1 MIAPFVFFGEGRRPE
16 FIRAGVLADIAF
28 LAGLHVDAIE
38 ADPIGGVGK
47 AGVQI
52 SGVFLGLADALGV
65 WQAALLGFDDGQ
77 LVAAIGEH
85 IVGNVRLGA
94 FASPLEAAAGDDF
107 ASHTAVC
114 DDAPAC
120 VFEGGVDQL
129 GAGFGFVHATA
140 SCKTLT
146 DCEVSSPLKALWR
159 RDCLRS
165 ARVVSLCW

>member
-1 MIAPFVFFGEGRRPE
+1 MSSGKDRRPE

-52 SGVFLGLADALGV
+52 PGVFLGLADALGV
-65 WQAALLGFDDGQ
+65 WQIALLGFDDGQ
-77 LVAAIGEH
+77 LVAVIGEH
-85 IVGNVRLGA
+85 IVGNVLLGA

-107 ASHTAVC
+107 ASHAAVC

-120 VFEGGVDQL
+120 IFEGGVDQL
-129 GAGFGFVHATA
+129 GAGVGFVHATA

-146 DCEVSSPLKALWR
+146 GCEVSAPLKALWR
-159 RDCLRS
+159 RDCLSS
-165 ARVVSLCW
+165 ARVVRLCW